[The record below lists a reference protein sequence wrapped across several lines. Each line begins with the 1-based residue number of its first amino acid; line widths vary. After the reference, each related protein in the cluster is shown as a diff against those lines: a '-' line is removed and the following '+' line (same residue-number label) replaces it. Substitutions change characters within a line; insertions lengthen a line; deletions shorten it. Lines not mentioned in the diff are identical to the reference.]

1 MTNKP
6 ITEWTD
12 RDYLRRAYI
21 NARDMSDDPST
32 QNGSVLVPAG
42 YPEHNLVYGAN
53 KLPRGIKI
61 PLEVIA
67 TWPKEKKYRWMCH
80 AEVVVIDLAALCG
93 VSTFGATLIVPWFA
107 CMPCGRSIIEAGI
120 SRVVGHKQMRDK
132 LHPTWMDE
140 IEEADAM
147 LDAAG
152 VQRHYIDADLFDSDP
167 AYAVLFRDELWIP

>member
-1 MTNKP
+1 MNKP

-32 QNGSVLVPAG
+32 QNGSVLAPAK
-42 YPEHNLVYGAN
+42 YPEHRLVYGAN
-53 KLPRGIKI
+53 KLPRGISI
-61 PLEVIA
+61 PKKVITTLWTSA
-67 TWPKEKKYRWMCH
+67 AKYRWMCH
-80 AEVVVIDLAALCG
+80 AEAVAIHRAAFLG
-93 VSTFGATLIVPWFA
+93 VSTEGATLFCPWFA
-107 CMPCGRSIIEAGI
+107 CMPCARAIVESGI
-120 SRVVGHKQMRDK
+120 TRIVGHKQMRDK

-140 IEEADAM
+140 IEEADTM